1 MAWSGQAAGL
11 VVQGLGG
18 LAGITG
24 ITAQEQLAVTSL
36 AMAVAAVV
44 AVGSS
49 GNGRCSALTSTHEWS
64 QACCSYNQAG
74 QL

>member
-44 AVGSS
+44 AM
-49 GNGRCSALTSTHEWS
+49 
-64 QACCSYNQAG
+64 AG
-74 QL
+74 VLL